1 MKKIISI
8 LMVLALCMSI
18 SLGAFAS
25 EFVPSIS
32 YKDGPNVIEASLNG
46 EDVRN
51 CLVVT
56 TIKNA
61 ENKTTDISEAER
73 EALLEIYEKLTSGE
87 MKLPLKNKYVIRE
100 LLDLS
105 FMYNSCRNDSAHGG
119 KEDTLKQNGVTLTAN
134 FDLGIAQGENL
145 KVLVY
150 VNNEWKPVKAATI
163 NENGTVTVEFEEI
176 CPVAFCIETDGEVNN
191 PEEDSNIGAIITLV
205 TALVAVVTAIVILA
219 IKFLIPK
226 R

>member
-18 SLGAFAS
+18 GFGTLAS

-32 YKDGPNVIEASLNG
+32 YKDGPEVIDASLNG
-46 EDVRN
+46 EDVSC
-51 CLVVT
+51 CLTVT
-56 TIKNA
+56 TIKGA
-61 ENKTTDISEAER
+61 ENKTTDITQAER
-73 EALLEIYEKLTSGE
+73 DELLSIYAKLTSGE

-105 FMYNSCRNDSAHGG
+105 FMYNACRNNSSHET
-119 KEDTLKQNGVTLTAN
+119 KEDVLKQDGTTLTAN
-134 FDLGIAQGENL
+134 FNLSIAQSENL

-150 VNNEWKPVKAATI
+150 VNNEWKAVKASEI
-163 NENGTVTVEFEEI
+163 NEDGTVTVEFEEI
-176 CPVAFCIETDGEVNN
+176 CPVAFCIETESEVVAPEADNN
-191 PEEDSNIGAIITLV
+191 LGSII
-205 TALVAVVTAIVILA
+205 AFVTAIVAVVSTIVLLA
-219 IKFLIPK
+219 VKFLKPK